1 MGIDNPTVVD
11 AISTAQDG
19 GRVALTIFDGEDWSD
34 EGAHLL
40 ALQAKMN
47 TYLDFVQSG
56 QLFEEYPTAQ
66 RTPVII
72 QVLFREPPTDKAR
85 QLIQRADHVS
95 RQLGLEVLYEVDP
108 FGQTES

>member
-1 MGIDNPTVVD
+1 MGIDNPKVVD

-19 GRVALTIFDGEDWSD
+19 SRVALTIIDGEDWSN

-40 ALQAKMN
+40 ALQAKVN
-47 TYLDFVQSG
+47 TYFDFVQSG

-72 QVLFREPPTDKAR
+72 QVFFREPPTEKAR
-85 QLIQRADHVS
+85 QLIERADQVS
-95 RQLGLEVLYEVDP
+95 RQLGLEVRYQVHP
-108 FGQTES
+108 FGLSGA